1 MTGNFVAKLLH
12 FCKKEQLIRKGDRI
26 VAGVSGGADSVC
38 LLQFLYE
45 IREEWELALYVLH
58 VHHGIRGEE
67 ADRDAS
73 LVKDMADQLGLPYC
87 LVKKDVPALAA
98 AEGLSL
104 EEAGRKARYEAFEAH
119 RAGVGA
125 DAVAVA
131 HHMDDQAETVL
142 FHLFRGTGARGLGGI
157 PARRGNIIRPLLPVS
172 REEIKAFL
180 KERGLPYA
188 VDRTNLVPACTRN
201 KIRLQLLPDVK
212 REINGQAVRHTAE
225 AADKIRQWSRYIERQ
240 GETAAARMT
249 VRRDGDICLSVDE
262 FMQEDPAIRDEV
274 LRRIFAE
281 FIPGSRNVGQSHY
294 EQARELA
301 AGASG
306 RQVHFPG
313 NLMAVREYGVIR
325 FGRATGKG
333 RGTDAGDAD
342 GDRDG
347 KRLPLACPVPSA
359 HTVDGNGERFRFSLS
374 LVNRS
379 DLPGKFPEKDYTK
392 WLDYDKIKDGLVLRH
407 PLEGDYFILNNNGDR
422 KKLNRYY
429 MDRKIP
435 SMQRARQL
443 VLAAD
448 HHVVWALPDR
458 ISAACRISE
467 LTTKVLVVTKERV

>member
-1 MTGNFVAKLLH
+1 MTGNFVDKLLH
-12 FCKKEQLIRKGDRI
+12 FCEKEQLIRKGDRI

-45 IREEWELALYVLH
+45 IREEWELTLYVLH

-67 ADRDAS
+67 ADRDAAF
-73 LVKDMADQLGLPYC
+73 VKDMADRLGLPYS

-98 AEGLSL
+98 AGGLSL
-104 EEAGRKARYEAFEAH
+104 EEAGRKARYEAFEEY

-172 REEIKAFL
+172 RQEIEAFL
-180 KERGLPYA
+180 NGRGLSYA
-188 VDRTNLVPACTRN
+188 VDRTNLVPAYTRN
-201 KIRLQLLPDVK
+201 KIRLRLLPDVK
-212 REINGQAVRHTAE
+212 QEINGQAVRHIAE
-225 AADKIRQWSRYIERQ
+225 AADKIRQWSRYIEWQ
-240 GETAAARMT
+240 GETALARMT
-249 VRRDGDICLSVDE
+249 VRRDGNICLSVEE
-262 FMQEDPAIRDEV
+262 FLQEDPAIRDEV

-294 EQARELA
+294 AQARELA

-325 FGRATGKG
+325 FGRITEKES
-333 RGTDAGDAD
+333 GTDAGDAHGD
-342 GDRDG
+342 GRG
-347 KRLPLACPVPSA
+347 ERLPLACPVPSA
-359 HTVDGNGERFRFSLS
+359 HIVDRNGERFRFSLS
-374 LVNRS
+374 LANRS

-407 PLEGDYFILNNNGDR
+407 PMDGDYFILNKNGDR

-435 SMQRARQL
+435 SMQRAGQL
-443 VLAAD
+443 VLAAGK
-448 HHVVWALPDR
+448 HVVWALPDR
-458 ISAACRISE
+458 ISAACKISE
-467 LTTKVLVVTKERV
+467 LTTMVLVVTKERV